1 MLDPR
6 SPDAGSQSVLLA
18 LEDGIRRIRDARQ
31 VMAFAA
37 EHLARHLGVDRVCY
51 AEMDKAG
58 ERFALQVEYSS
69 GRLPAL
75 TGQHRLDAFG
85 DSVGEAMRRGE
96 SLSCDDTHALAG
108 LNEVQRRT
116 YRDSGIRA
124 HISVPLVREGD
135 FKAILAVHHAEPRAW
150 TADELALV
158 RDVGDR
164 TWEAV
169 LRTRVAVELRR
180 SEARFRQLF
189 ESIDQGFCII
199 DVAFDGDGHAYDYR
213 FIEVNAA
220 FSRHSGLIDVA
231 GRRMREVAAD
241 LEPSWYELYGEVA
254 RTGEPRRFEKQAM
267 GLGGRWFEVYA
278 FPLEGIGHQVGVL
291 FSDISERR
299 RISEAVRESQVQLA
313 AVIEHVPVGIGL
325 FDTQGHY
332 LMTNPR
338 LQELV
343 GDVLP
348 SRDPRSR
355 WRAYDADGR
364 LLSPAEYPSSRA
376 LRGETVPPTVDFHI
390 YLDGQ
395 ERWIVFGAVP
405 LWRDGVVIGGI
416 SVAQDITE
424 RRRVESA
431 LRESEWRLSTLIEGI
446 PQLVWRSSDRGH
458 WTWAS
463 PQWEQFTGQDPA
475 AAVGLGWL
483 EAIHPEDRAATLSA
497 WEQAGEGGVMAVEHR
512 VRHARSGSYVWHSTR
527 SRPLRDPQGR
537 IVEWLGTTTDI
548 QQFKELQAR
557 QRELLEQQAE
567 QNRRKDEFLAI
578 LAHELRN
585 PLAPLRTTL
594 ELLVEAGEAPF
605 ARSLTRMQRQV
616 DHMVRLVED
625 LLEVSRITRGTIEL
639 RREPLDLNEV
649 LKVAID
655 TSRPWIEQAGHTLD
669 IALSPPPCCLI
680 DGDPVR
686 LAQVFS
692 NLLNNAAKFTHAPGR
707 IALASERVGDRVRV
721 TVSDNGVGM
730 PAERIGEIFN
740 LFSQIRQEKQQ
751 MLSGLGIG
759 LTLVRSIVELHGG
772 RVTAHSDGIG
782 QGSRFEVELP
792 LITTDI
798 PGDDDMANP
807 QMQARSRHRIMVVD
821 DNRDAADAV
830 AEYLEFAGHE
840 VAVAYDGESALAR
853 FVGFAPEMVLMDL
866 GMPGLSGYET
876 ATRMRALRKDAPLTL
891 VALSGWTHEEDKRR
905 SREAGFD
912 AHLAK
917 PVEVATLRRLMSEYL
932 EAT

>member
-1 MLDPR
+1 MLERR
-6 SPDAGSQSVLLA
+6 SPDAGSQSALLA
-18 LEDGIRRIRDARQ
+18 LEDGIRRIRDARA
-31 VMAFAA
+31 VIAFAA
-37 EHLARHLGVDRVCY
+37 EHLARHLGADRVCY

-58 ERFALQVEYSS
+58 RRFALQVEHTS
-69 GRLPAL
+69 GRLPPL
-75 TGQHRLDAFG
+75 TGQQRLDAFG
-85 DSVGEAMRRGE
+85 QDVGDSMRRGDP
-96 SLSCDDTHALAG
+96 LSCSDTLAQPG
-108 LNEVQRRT
+108 LNREQQRT

-124 HISVPLVREGD
+124 YISVPLVRDGD
-135 FKAILAVHHAEPRAW
+135 FKAILAVHHAEVRAW
-150 TADELALV
+150 TPVEQQLV
-158 RDVGDR
+158 QDVGDR
-164 TWEAV
+164 TWAAV

-199 DVAFDGDGHAYDYR
+199 DIAFDADGHANDYR

-220 FSRHSGLIDVA
+220 FARHTGLTDVV
-231 GRRMREVAAD
+231 GRSMREVAVD
-241 LEPSWYELYGEVA
+241 LEADWYEPYGDVA
-254 RTGEPRRFEKQAM
+254 RTGQPRRFETQAL

-299 RISEAVRESQVQLA
+299 RISEAVRESQVQLS

-325 FDTQGHY
+325 FDTEGRY

-348 SRDPRSR
+348 SHDPRSR
-355 WRAYDADGR
+355 WRAYDVEGR
-364 LLSPAEYPSSRA
+364 LLSPEEYPNSRA
-376 LRGETVPPTVDFHI
+376 LRGETVPPTVDFHS
-390 YLDGQ
+390 YLDGR

-405 LWRDGVVIGGI
+405 LWRDGKVIGGI
-416 SVAQDITE
+416 LVAQDITE

-431 LRESEWRLSTLIEGI
+431 LRESEWRLSTLIQGI
-446 PQLVWRSSDRGH
+446 PQLVWRSSDRGR

-463 PQWEQFTGQDPA
+463 PQWEQFTGQGQDA
-475 AAVGLGWL
+475 AIGLGWL
-483 EAIHPEDRAATLSA
+483 EAIHPEDREATLEA
-497 WEQAGEGGVMAVEHR
+497 WALAGEAEVMAVEHR
-512 VRHARSGSYVWHSTR
+512 VRHAGSGDHVWHSTR

-548 QQFKELQAR
+548 QQFKALQAR

-594 ELLVEAGEAPF
+594 ELLVEAGDAPF

-639 RREPLDLNEV
+639 RREQLDLNEV
-649 LKVAID
+649 LNVAID
-655 TSRPWIEQAGHTLD
+655 TSRPWIEQAGHALD
-669 IALSPPPCCLI
+669 IALAPPPCCQV

-707 IALASERVGDRVRV
+707 IALASVAEGDRLRV
-721 TVSDNGVGM
+721 TVTDDGVGM
-730 PAERIGEIFN
+730 PPERIGGIFN
-740 LFSQIRQEKQQ
+740 LFAQIRQEKQH
-751 MLSGLGIG
+751 MRSGLGIG

-782 QGSRFEVELP
+782 RGSRFEVELP
-792 LITTDI
+792 LIPI
-798 PGDDDMANP
+798 KAPGDEDMVDP
-807 QMQARSRHRIMVVD
+807 RMDTPIRHRVMVVD
-821 DNRDAADAV
+821 DNRDAADAI
-830 AEYLEFAGHE
+830 AEYLEFAGQE

-853 FVGFAPEMVLMDL
+853 FPGFAPAMVLMDL
-866 GMPGLSGYET
+866 GMPGLSGFET
-876 ATRMRALRKDAPLTL
+876 AARMRALRMEAPLIL
-891 VALSGWTHEEDKRR
+891 VALSGWTHEDDKRR

-912 AHLAK
+912 VHLAK
-917 PVEVATLRRLMSEYL
+917 PVEVATLRRVMAEYL
-932 EAT
+932 GTA